1 MMTWSVLK
9 YWELI
14 ISNLVWVD
22 MVLEKETF
30 FNSSLY
36 MIFGK
41 NFQQSLGEMLNP
53 FNPHFL
59 FLRPHL
65 LLQLLPAT
73 SARLEG

>member
-53 FNPHFL
+53 FNPHFFSSVL
-59 FLRPHL
+59 IFFFNSYQQLR
-65 LLQLLPAT
+65 Q
-73 SARLEG
+73 G